1 MSRLVLILGDQLS
14 DQMAALKEADRARDV
29 VMVAE
34 VAAEAGYVPH
44 HPKKIA
50 FLFAAVRKF
59 AAGLEAAGWR
69 VLYTRLDD
77 PENAGSIPAEIL
89 RRASE
94 TGAREVLATEPG
106 EWRLISALEDC
117 PIPVHQFPD
126 DRFLCSHA
134 EFEAWAEGRKELR
147 MEWFYREMRRKTGIL
162 MEGDKPA
169 GGKWNYDHDNRKP
182 AKDQARFVGPL
193 RFEPDAVTSEVLDLV
208 EARFGGNFGRLRPF
222 WFATSRGEALEAL
235 DHFVIEALPDFGDY
249 QDAMLA
255 EDRFLAHSVLS
266 MYLNAGLLSWQ
277 EICAAVVDA
286 WESGDVPINAAEGF
300 IRQVIGWRE
309 YMRGIYFREG
319 PDYVRRNT
327 LDLHRKLPAFYWSG
341 DTKMACL
348 SAAISQTRDDA
359 YAQHIQR
366 LMVTGNFALL
376 AGVDPFEVHEWYLAV
391 YADAYEWV
399 EAPNVIG
406 MSQYADGGIV
416 GSKPYVSGG
425 GYLKRMSDYCNQCA
439 YDVGEKTGEMACP
452 YNYLYWGFLH
462 RHRDRF
468 GKNPRMAQMYRT
480 WMRMSDEKREA
491 TLASA
496 ERFWHGWT
504 RAKTSSRKMAHF
516 TGQGLRH

>member
-1 MSRLVLILGDQLS
+1 MRLVLILGDQLS
-14 DQMAALKEADRARDV
+14 DRIAALREADRESDV
-29 VMVAE
+29 VIMAE
-34 VAAEAGYVPH
+34 VAAETDYVPH

-50 FLFAAVRKF
+50 FLFAAMRKF
-59 AAGLEAAGWR
+59 ATRLEEEGWR

-77 PENAGSIPAEIL
+77 PENAGSVPGEIL

-117 PIPVHQFPD
+117 PVPVHMFPD

-147 MEWFYREMRRKTGIL
+147 MEWFYREMRRKTGL
-162 MEGDKPA
+162 MMEGDKPA

-182 AKDQARFVGPL
+182 ALGQIGFAGPK
-193 RFEPDAVTSEVLDLV
+193 RFEPDEITSEVLDLV
-208 EARFGGNFGRLRPF
+208 EARFGGNFGTLRPF
-222 WFATSRGEALEAL
+222 WFATTRDDALRAL
-235 DHFVIEALPDFGDY
+235 GHFVAEDLPAFGDY

-255 EDRFLAHSVLS
+255 GDGFLAHSVLS
-266 MYLNAGLLSWQ
+266 MYLNAGLLSWE
-277 EICAAVVDA
+277 EICAAVVEA
-286 WESGDVPINAAEGF
+286 WEAGDVPINAAEGY

-319 PDYVRRNT
+319 PDYVRRNA
-327 LDLHRKLPAFYWSG
+327 LALSRKLPGFYWSG
-341 DTKMACL
+341 ETRMACL
-348 SAAISQTRDDA
+348 KAAITQTRDEA
-359 YAQHIQR
+359 YAHHIQR

-376 AGVDPFEVHEWYLAV
+376 AGIDPHEVHEWYLAV

-406 MSQYADGGIV
+406 MSQFADGGIV

-425 GYLKRMSDYCNQCA
+425 AYIKRMSDYCNQCA
-439 YDVGEKTGEMACP
+439 YDVAEKTGESACP
-452 YNYLYWGFLH
+452 YNYLYWNFLH
-462 RHRDRF
+462 QHRDRF

-480 WMRMSDEKREA
+480 WMKMSDEKSEA

-496 ERFWHGWT
+496 AAFLARLDAGEEV
-504 RAKTSSRKMAHF
+504 
-516 TGQGLRH
+516 